1 MFLRNTHNMGNK
13 ATTINQQIQ
22 KLRDRGVVIN
32 DEEKAKENLLDIG
45 YFRLCSYLFP
55 FEKTYPKLKNRNHEF
70 KAGTQFEDAVTL
82 YYLDF
87 DLRTILFKY
96 ITRIEVAFRTYVTY
110 TLSNKYIQ
118 SPTWFVDPKYI
129 DNSFITKFELDL
141 YNEIRKNPVI
151 KRHHTNHINDRFAP
165 AWKTLEYMTLG
176 GMETLYKNIKEL
188 QDKLTISKYFG
199 VKQTAVFEQY
209 IETVRRVRNICA
221 HGGILFD
228 LSLPKGITN
237 GPAGRF
243 SIHHSHKLTATIQVI
258 EFLLQTVSKNR
269 VKDMQQDIKE
279 ALDRAISKNPK
290 LKSTIIATTG
300 ISR

>member
-1 MFLRNTHNMGNK
+1 M
-13 ATTINQQIQ
+13 
-22 KLRDRGVVIN
+22 
-32 DEEKAKENLLDIG
+32 DIG

-141 YNEIRKNPVI
+141 YNEIRKNP
-151 KRHHTNHINDRFAP
+151 DR
-165 AWKTLEYMTLG
+165 
-176 GMETLYKNIKEL
+176 
-188 QDKLTISKYFG
+188 
-199 VKQTAVFEQY
+199 
-209 IETVRRVRNICA
+209 
-221 HGGILFD
+221 
-228 LSLPKGITN
+228 
-237 GPAGRF
+237 
-243 SIHHSHKLTATIQVI
+243 
-258 EFLLQTVSKNR
+258 
-269 VKDMQQDIKE
+269 
-279 ALDRAISKNPK
+279 
-290 LKSTIIATTG
+290 KSVV
-300 ISR
+300 

>member
-1 MFLRNTHNMGNK
+1 MGNK

-22 KLRDRGVVIN
+22 KLRDRGAVIN

-141 YNEIRKNPVI
+141 YNEIRNNSSV
-151 KRHHTNHINDRFAP
+151 
-165 AWKTLEYMTLG
+165 
-176 GMETLYKNIKEL
+176 
-188 QDKLTISKYFG
+188 KL
-199 VKQTAVFEQY
+199 
-209 IETVRRVRNICA
+209 
-221 HGGILFD
+221 
-228 LSLPKGITN
+228 
-237 GPAGRF
+237 
-243 SIHHSHKLTATIQVI
+243 
-258 EFLLQTVSKNR
+258 
-269 VKDMQQDIKE
+269 
-279 ALDRAISKNPK
+279 
-290 LKSTIIATTG
+290 
-300 ISR
+300 

>member
-1 MFLRNTHNMGNK
+1 M
-13 ATTINQQIQ
+13 
-22 KLRDRGVVIN
+22 
-32 DEEKAKENLLDIG
+32 DIG

-70 KAGTQFEDAVTL
+70 KDGTQFEDAATL

-151 KRHHTNHINDRFAP
+151 KRGHPKCPGDRKWLLFC
-165 AWKTLEYMTLG
+165 K
-176 GMETLYKNIKEL
+176 
-188 QDKLTISKYFG
+188 KY
-199 VKQTAVFEQY
+199 
-209 IETVRRVRNICA
+209 
-221 HGGILFD
+221 
-228 LSLPKGITN
+228 LPL
-237 GPAGRF
+237 
-243 SIHHSHKLTATIQVI
+243 HSHSASIGFVPMPRTLK
-258 EFLLQTVSKNR
+258 R
-269 VKDMQQDIKE
+269 VKVTPY
-279 ALDRAISKNPK
+279 RFV
-290 LKSTIIATTG
+290 
-300 ISR
+300 R

>member
-13 ATTINQQIQ
+13 ATTIDQQIQ

-32 DEEKAKENLLDIG
+32 DEKKAKENLLDIG

-118 SPTWFVDPKYI
+118 SPTWFGDPKYI

-141 YNEIRKNPVI
+141 YNEIR
-151 KRHHTNHINDRFAP
+151 
-165 AWKTLEYMTLG
+165 
-176 GMETLYKNIKEL
+176 
-188 QDKLTISKYFG
+188 
-199 VKQTAVFEQY
+199 
-209 IETVRRVRNICA
+209 
-221 HGGILFD
+221 
-228 LSLPKGITN
+228 
-237 GPAGRF
+237 
-243 SIHHSHKLTATIQVI
+243 
-258 EFLLQTVSKNR
+258 
-269 VKDMQQDIKE
+269 
-279 ALDRAISKNPK
+279 
-290 LKSTIIATTG
+290 
-300 ISR
+300 

>member
-1 MFLRNTHNMGNK
+1 MGNK

-32 DEEKAKENLLDIG
+32 DEVKAKENLLDIG

-87 DLRTILFKY
+87 DLRTILLKY

-141 YNEIRKNPVI
+141 YNEIRK
-151 KRHHTNHINDRFAP
+151 
-165 AWKTLEYMTLG
+165 
-176 GMETLYKNIKEL
+176 
-188 QDKLTISKYFG
+188 Q
-199 VKQTAVFEQY
+199 
-209 IETVRRVRNICA
+209 
-221 HGGILFD
+221 
-228 LSLPKGITN
+228 
-237 GPAGRF
+237 
-243 SIHHSHKLTATIQVI
+243 
-258 EFLLQTVSKNR
+258 
-269 VKDMQQDIKE
+269 
-279 ALDRAISKNPK
+279 
-290 LKSTIIATTG
+290 
-300 ISR
+300 

>member
-1 MFLRNTHNMGNK
+1 M
-13 ATTINQQIQ
+13 
-22 KLRDRGVVIN
+22 
-32 DEEKAKENLLDIG
+32 DIG

-151 KRHHTNHINDRFAP
+151 KRGHPECPGDRK
-165 AWKTLEYMTLG
+165 WL
-176 GMETLYKNIKEL
+176 
-188 QDKLTISKYFG
+188 
-199 VKQTAVFEQY
+199 
-209 IETVRRVRNICA
+209 
-221 HGGILFD
+221 LFC
-228 LSLPKGITN
+228 
-237 GPAGRF
+237 
-243 SIHHSHKLTATIQVI
+243 
-258 EFLLQTVSKNR
+258 
-269 VKDMQQDIKE
+269 
-279 ALDRAISKNPK
+279 K
-290 LKSTIIATTG
+290 LKSPLIASSDKGCFVFTLKDFGSNNKLSEPSFQSHLLYHVLHSVAEEVSVAHMIEAQSG
-300 ISR
+300 I

>member
-1 MFLRNTHNMGNK
+1 M
-13 ATTINQQIQ
+13 TI
-22 KLRDRGVVIN
+22 
-32 DEEKAKENLLDIG
+32 
-45 YFRLCSYLFP
+45 
-55 FEKTYPKLKNRNHEF
+55 
-70 KAGTQFEDAVTL
+70 
-82 YYLDF
+82 
-87 DLRTILFKY
+87 
-96 ITRIEVAFRTYVTY
+96 
-110 TLSNKYIQ
+110 
-118 SPTWFVDPKYI
+118 
-129 DNSFITKFELDL
+129 
-141 YNEIRKNPVI
+141 
-151 KRHHTNHINDRFAP
+151 
-165 AWKTLEYMTLG
+165 G

-199 VKQTAVFEQY
+199 VKKTAVFEQY

-300 ISR
+300 ISL